1 MKQSIKIVL
10 ADDELLFRKAI
21 AFLLQ
26 YENNFE
32 VVYEASN
39 GNEVINY
46 INNCQQLPDI
56 ILMDLKMPD
65 LNGVETTKI
74 LNKEFPGVKIIA
86 LTSYNTKSF
95 IANMLDVGACSYLVK
110 NATPKEMITTINE
123 VYDNGFYYNQDVMD
137 VINSDIVATKVFSK
151 TILDNDYF
159 TTREK
164 EVLQLVCQ
172 QYNNAEIA
180 QKLFISARTVE
191 GHRNNILIKSGTKNL
206 AGLVVYAIQNKLVQL
221 ENLTIN
227 Q

>member
-46 INNCQQLPDI
+46 IKSCKELPDI

-74 LNKEFPGVKIIA
+74 LNKEFPEVKIIA

-123 VYDNGFYYNQDVMD
+123 VYDKGFYYNQDVMD

-164 EVLQLVCQ
+164 EVMQLVCQ

-206 AGLVVYAIQNKLVQL
+206 AGLVVYAIQNKLVLL